1 MNVPTKYSYKVND
14 HLYASEYPINK
25 EDVGSSGKLA
35 AMIRFGI
42 TDFIDLTE
50 PGELNPY
57 EQFLPDGVRYW
68 RFPIRDNHP
77 PKSAEEMDQIVAQI
91 SELVAQ
97 GRTINVHGW
106 GGIGRTGM
114 VICAWLGKSQ
124 GLDFD
129 EAFALQQRLW
139 RTNPK
144 STFTPY
150 NIEEAQKDFLRKYL
164 KDPE

>member
-1 MNVPTKYSYKVND
+1 MNVPTKFSYQINEN
-14 HLYASEYPINK
+14 LYASEYPINK
-25 EDVGSSGKLA
+25 EDVGFSEKLA
-35 AMIRFGI
+35 AMVRFGI

-57 EQFLPDGVRYW
+57 EQFLPDGAQYW

-77 PKSAEEMDQIVAQI
+77 PKTAEEMDRIVAKI
-91 SELVAQ
+91 SELIAQ
-97 GRTINVHGW
+97 GRTVNVHCW

-124 GLDFD
+124 GLGFN
-129 EAFALQQRLW
+129 EAFALQQKLW

-150 NIEEAQKDFLRKYL
+150 NIEPPQIEFLKQYL
-164 KDPE
+164 D